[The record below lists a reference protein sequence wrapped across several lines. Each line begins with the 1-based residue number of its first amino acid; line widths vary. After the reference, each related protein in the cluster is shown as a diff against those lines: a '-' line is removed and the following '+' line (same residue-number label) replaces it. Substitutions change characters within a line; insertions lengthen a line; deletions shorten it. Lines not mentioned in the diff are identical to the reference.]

1 MKTNELVGNIAV
13 LQDMLNGATQEQWI
27 ALRAAMDA
35 LLQVKAFEDGERGKW
50 IPVED
55 RLPEVHDMVDGEW
68 QQSDEMLVCDSGGLR
83 FLASLEIDAP
93 LENDGED
100 LKYWTDAGGLILSDI
115 IAWQPLPEAYH
126 KLP

>member
-35 LLQVKAFEDGERGKW
+35 LLQVKAFEDAEQSRW
-50 IPVED
+50 IPVEE
-55 RLPEVHDMVDGEW
+55 RLPETKEPEDGADWEE
-68 QQSDEMLVCDSGGLR
+68 SDEMLVCDSGGCR
-83 FLASLEIDAP
+83 FLASWEV
-93 LENDGED
+93 DGD
-100 LKYWTDAGGLILSDI
+100 YSKYWVDAGGLQIYDI
-115 IAWQPLPEAYH
+115 VAWQPLPEAYH